1 MHYLE
6 LGVLE
11 DGGVVRVDPPIGR
24 WALKGRESSLGRGA
38 QVRGSLSAA
47 RTKEAA
53 RLHHQSEAYRR
64 IRRGKSA
71 QEAS

>member
-24 WALKGRESSLGRGA
+24 WALKGRESGHGEG
-38 QVRGSLSAA
+38 QQWQLSRNFANSRA
-47 RTKEAA
+47 HRD
-53 RLHHQSEAYRR
+53 QSEAYRR
-64 IRRGKSA
+64 IRRGKSLS
-71 QEAS
+71 EAS